1 MFAISNLH
9 WGVIV
14 FSVLIVVCS
23 AVMYYANAKMKKLEE
38 HSIEYALYKH
48 FNMFM
53 FWVLMFNIFMLILVI
68 RGIYAD
74 PEIIK
79 FARI

>member
-1 MFAISNLH
+1 MTAISNLH
-9 WGVIV
+9 WGVVV
-14 FSVLIVVCS
+14 FSSLILVCCL
-23 AVMYYANAKMKKLEE
+23 VMWIANRKMSKFEE

-53 FWVLMFNIFMLILVI
+53 FWVLMFNIFMLILVV